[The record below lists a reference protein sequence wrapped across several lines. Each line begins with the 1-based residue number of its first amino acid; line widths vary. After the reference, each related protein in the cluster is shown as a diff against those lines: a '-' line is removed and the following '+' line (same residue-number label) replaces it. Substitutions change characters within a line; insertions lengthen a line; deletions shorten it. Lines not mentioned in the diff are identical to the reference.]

1 MLVKKNQVFLGL
13 FLAMLFM
20 ILTGSAQE
28 RAITMYVPDT
38 LVKIAPDRFEK
49 IKKRMDSDILA
60 LEGRPKEQK
69 EYISNRYKNRLEYF
83 KISIEDGEFL
93 IGGEIEKYLNKLM
106 QQVLNANPSINPKIQ
121 LFVSRSTVPNA
132 YSTGDD
138 NIIFN
143 IGLLNKV
150 QNDAEIIFVLC
161 HELAHQ
167 VLEHT
172 KAGLYAKAEKYTNK
186 AFVKSL
192 NKTLK
197 EEYNVKEKLENLI
210 MPSLISDMR
219 FNRQEELAADSVGFL
234 FFSKTKFDRNAALST
249 IELLDSIDLFYDR
262 DPIALSKVLNC
273 PDYPYRAKWEPQ
285 EHHSSLMVI
294 EDEKDVLEDSLKTH
308 PDCKVRKEA
317 ILRQFPQS
325 QAAIGTL
332 FMTDSFVFRGLS
344 MKAES
349 ENINSMFLRQNMG
362 RMMFYAYHSMIEY
375 PENLFARVYLAFGFS
390 RLSHL
395 QKTHKVGTE
404 FPLPLNNYEV
414 NYNKML
420 NFINNLNREEATN
433 LGYCLLRPV
442 QESLKKYEDY
452 LAALTYSAYTSNK
465 KEEFS
470 SLKEEYLKKFPK
482 GQFTDL
488 FTELVIN

>member
-1 MLVKKNQVFLGL
+1 
-13 FLAMLFM
+13 
-20 ILTGSAQE
+20 
-28 RAITMYVPDT
+28 
-38 LVKIAPDRFEK
+38 
-49 IKKRMDSDILA
+49 
-60 LEGRPKEQK
+60 
-69 EYISNRYKNRLEYF
+69 
-83 KISIEDGEFL
+83 
-93 IGGEIEKYLNKLM
+93 
-106 QQVLNANPSINPKIQ
+106 
-121 LFVSRSTVPNA
+121 
-132 YSTGDD
+132 
-138 NIIFN
+138 
-143 IGLLNKV
+143 V
-150 QNDAEIIFVLC
+150 QNDAEIIFVIC

-186 AFVKSL
+186 DFVKSL

-197 EEYNVKEKLENLI
+197 EEYNVKKKLENLI
-210 MPSLISDMR
+210 MPSLLSDMS

-325 QAAIGTL
+325 QVAIGTL
-332 FMTDSFVFRGLS
+332 YMTD
-344 MKAES
+344 
-349 ENINSMFLRQNMG
+349 SMFLRQNMG

-414 NYNKML
+414 NYNKLL

-465 KEEFS
+465 KEEYA

>member
-1 MLVKKNQVFLGL
+1 MKKNQTLIGVILIVFI
-13 FLAMLFM
+13 A
-20 ILTGSAQE
+20 IRICSAQE

-38 LVKIAPDRFEK
+38 LVKVAPDRVEK
-49 IKKRMDSDILA
+49 VKKRLDADVLS
-60 LEGRPKEQK
+60 LEGKPKEQK
-69 EYISNRYKNRLEYF
+69 EYITSRYKNRFEYY
-83 KISIEDGEFL
+83 KSSIEDGKFL
-93 IGGEIEKYLNKLM
+93 IGGSIEKYLNTLL
-106 QQVLNANPSINPKIQ
+106 QQVLSANPSINPKIQ

-138 NIIFN
+138 NIIVN

-150 QNDAEIIFVLC
+150 QNDAEIVFVLC

-172 KAGLYAKAEKYTNK
+172 KVGLYAKAEKYTNK
-186 AFVKSL
+186 DFVKSL

-197 EEYNVKEKLENLI
+197 EEYNVKQKLEDLI

-219 FNRQEELAADSVGFL
+219 FNRQEELAADSVGFV
-234 FFSKTKFDRNAALST
+234 FFTKTKFDKHAALST

-262 DPIALSKVLNC
+262 EPLALSQVLNC
-273 PDYPYRAKWEPQ
+273 PDYPYRAKWEPE

-317 ILRQFPQS
+317 ILRQFQDNKV
-325 QAAIGTL
+325 AVGTL
-332 FMTDSFVFRGLS
+332 FMTDSFAFRGLC
-344 MKAES
+344 MDAES

-395 QKTHKVGTE
+395 QKKHKVGTE
-404 FPLPLNNYEV
+404 FPLPKNDYEI

-433 LGYCLLRPV
+433 LGYCMLRPV

-465 KEEFS
+465 KEEYE

-482 GQFTDL
+482 GQFTGL
-488 FTELVIN
+488 FTELIIN